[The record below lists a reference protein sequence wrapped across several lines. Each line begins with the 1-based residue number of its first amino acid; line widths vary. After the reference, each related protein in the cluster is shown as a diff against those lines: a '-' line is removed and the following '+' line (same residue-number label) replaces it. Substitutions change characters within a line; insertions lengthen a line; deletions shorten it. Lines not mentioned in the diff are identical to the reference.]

1 MNAMKLVLVLCAF
14 SLLAGPVFAEITEA
28 KTRSHRRHI
37 SDRYHRHRYEERY
50 QRVSPPAGDFQRYR
64 QDRSGSEW
72 NTSCL
77 SLPYLLPQ
85 HACST
90 GGGDGL

>member
-14 SLLAGPVFAEITEA
+14 ALPVALAFAEIAEA
-28 KTRSHRRHI
+28 KMSPHRRHV
-37 SDRYHRHRYEERY
+37 SDRQRYEERR
-50 QRVSPPAGDFQRYR
+50 QRASPRIEDSQRYR

-77 SLPYLLPQ
+77 SLPYLPPQ
-85 HACST
+85 ISCST
-90 GGGDGL
+90 GGGGGM